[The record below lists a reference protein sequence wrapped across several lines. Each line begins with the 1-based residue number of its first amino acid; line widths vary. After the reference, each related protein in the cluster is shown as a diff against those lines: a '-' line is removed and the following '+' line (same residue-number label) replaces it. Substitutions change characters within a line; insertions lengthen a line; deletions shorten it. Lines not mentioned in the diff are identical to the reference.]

1 MSHKRL
7 TILGMKISADTQRAI
22 SLILIYTA
30 LLFFL
35 IGAAARMKSQFHARL
50 EISTAGFVVAAILAT
65 LGVITL
71 LFSFKSK
78 RD

>member
-1 MSHKRL
+1 
-7 TILGMKISADTQRAI
+7 
-22 SLILIYTA
+22 
-30 LLFFL
+30 
-35 IGAAARMKSQFHARL
+35 MKSQFHARL

>member
-1 MSHKRL
+1 
-7 TILGMKISADTQRAI
+7 MKISADTQKAI
-22 SLILIYTA
+22 SLILIYMA
-30 LLFFL
+30 LLFSL

-50 EISTAGFVVAAILAT
+50 EISTAGFVAAPVLAT
-65 LGVITL
+65 LGVIAF

>member
-1 MSHKRL
+1 M
-7 TILGMKISADTQRAI
+7 
-22 SLILIYTA
+22 A
-30 LLFFL
+30 LLFSL

-50 EISTAGFVVAAILAT
+50 EISTAGFVAAAILAT

>member
-1 MSHKRL
+1 
-7 TILGMKISADTQRAI
+7 MKISADTQKAI
-22 SLILIYTA
+22 SLILIYMA

-50 EISTAGFVVAAILAT
+50 EISMAGFVVAAILAT

-78 RD
+78 RN